1 MSLPTSYLTSTKNLD
16 AYFNAI
22 LSAEAPDR
30 FTNKF
35 LENLGF
41 TSSYDRLFIGILKA
55 LGFLEES
62 GAPTQRY
69 FNYLDQ
75 SQSGAVLAEAIREA
89 YSDLFNVKKDAQKLP
104 ADEVKNKLK
113 TLFQGKKS
121 DKVLG
126 LMAATFTKLC
136 EFADWE
142 SKVKPDDTPKKE
154 ETVPQD
160 KEHNKPSSTI
170 EAPLMRSGLGL
181 HYNIQIHLPESRDQA
196 VYDAIFVSLK
206 NHLL

>member
-1 MSLPTSYLTSTKNLD
+1 MALPTSYLTSTKNLE

-75 SQSGAVLAEAIREA
+75 SQSGMVLAEAIREA
-89 YSDLFNVKKDAQKLP
+89 YSDLFNIKKDAHNLP
-104 ADEVKNKLK
+104 ADDVKNKFK
-113 TLFQGKKS
+113 TLFQGKNPTRCW
-121 DKVLG
+121 DL
-126 LMAATFTKLC
+126 
-136 EFADWE
+136 W
-142 SKVKPDDTPKKE
+142 
-154 ETVPQD
+154 Q
-160 KEHNKPSSTI
+160 
-170 EAPLMRSGLGL
+170 
-181 HYNIQIHLPESRDQA
+181 Q
-196 VYDAIFVSLK
+196 
-206 NHLL
+206 HLLNCANLRTGNQKQNQKKL

>member
-1 MSLPTSYLTSTKNLD
+1 M
-16 AYFNAI
+16 
-22 LSAEAPDR
+22 
-30 FTNKF
+30 
-35 LENLGF
+35 
-41 TSSYDRLFIGILKA
+41 
-55 LGFLEES
+55 GFLEES

-75 SQSGAVLAEAIREA
+75 SQSGMVLAEAIREA
-89 YSDLFNVKKDAQKLP
+89 YSDLFNIKKDAHNLP
-104 ADEVKNKLK
+104 ADEVKNKFK

-126 LMAATFTKLC
+126 LMATTFTKLC

-142 SKVKPDDTPKKE
+142 SKTKPEEALKKE
-154 ETVPQD
+154 ELKPKV
-160 KEHNKPSSTI
+160 KEQEKQSVERPLNKD
-170 EAPLMRSGLGL
+170 GLGL